1 MNTKERRNS
10 PMRKK
15 FFAVVTA
22 IMVLA
27 MGTTCFAAES
37 GTTNATTETKGITMT
52 KATEAQVTAAK
63 AEAAKSVAEKAEVVS
78 VFELTAD
85 TAVAEKK
92 ADGTYEVTVKIASVA
107 ATDNIVV
114 LHGLTDGSWEKLAAK
129 AGAGT
134 VTFST
139 KTFSPF
145 AIVKVPAASAAPEAP
160 KAPATGVAFP
170 IAGVVALVSAAG
182 AAVCTKK
189 ARA

>member
-1 MNTKERRNS
+1 
-10 PMRKK
+10 MRKK

-37 GTTNATTETKGITMT
+37 VTTNATTETKGITMT

-114 LHGLTDGSWEKLAAK
+114 LHGKADGTWEKLDAK

-139 KTFSPF
+139 KSFSPF
-145 AIVKVPAASAAPEAP
+145 AIVKVPAASEAP

-182 AAVCTKK
+182 AAVCTKQ